1 MIAVTPYINTVG
13 IERYKNFLSVPFTV
27 DMLSPV
33 LENSCDTIFD
43 GWRGKS
49 MGSWYKFSNDDKIT
63 LEFFV
68 EYYSIGKEAN
78 TFKASQRVSHKMP
91 FPRNIND
98 FINDM
103 DRFGVK
109 LFWTT
114 WIDQNFEPKEYLA
127 SEDIM
132 KYFINLLE
140 KLEKS
145 NELNL

>member
-1 MIAVTPYINTVG
+1 MITVTPYINTLG
-13 IERYKNFLSVPFTV
+13 NEKYKNFLSVPFTV

-33 LENSCDTIFD
+33 NEKPSDTLFD

-103 DRFGVK
+103 DRFGIK
-109 LFWTT
+109 LYWTL
-114 WIDQNFEPKEYLA
+114 WIDQNFEPKEYLE
-127 SEDIM
+127 SDEI
-132 KYFINLLE
+132 KEYFIDLLG